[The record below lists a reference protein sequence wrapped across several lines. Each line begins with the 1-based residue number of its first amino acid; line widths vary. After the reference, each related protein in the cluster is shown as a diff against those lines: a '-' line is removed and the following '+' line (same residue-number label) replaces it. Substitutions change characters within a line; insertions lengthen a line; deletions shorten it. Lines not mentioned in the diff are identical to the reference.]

1 MFSQRVCRRVLL
13 LVATWAVAVTPVSA
27 SGAPTLTLPQLIELS
42 RQDNKDLQAAR
53 YAVEIGQ
60 ARLLQAGRHANPRLE
75 VSGGNDFLFKNEGE
89 YNGTLGISQ
98 EFPIAGRI
106 LRQQDVARV
115 DVALAEA
122 EINDAERRL
131 AGEIAGTFYRLV
143 VIKHQIAVRDH
154 LIDIEQ
160 KLAKVT
166 QDRLKAAEVSELD
179 VNTVQ
184 LDLQRLQQERARFL
198 SQEQTLVATL
208 NQQVGRP
215 ASSPLEVDATTPGI
229 ESLSSVQLQ
238 QAKGLELRPDLRMAL
253 LQADRAGAEKALA
266 QSQRWEDWTV
276 GLGVQQDRIAV
287 DGAPS
292 QGSDRSLMLSFSIPL
307 PLLNKNQG
315 AIAEAKATER
325 QAHARIEALKLSI
338 DTGIASTH
346 AEASRLAELLR
357 QYRDTL
363 LSISERNVQL
373 AQRGYAQGLVSILEV
388 TQSLRQEG
396 DLNVAYLETLDQY
409 LDALVRLHTA
419 VGDYSVPVPTAA
431 GQASDSLPREE

>member
-1 MFSQRVCRRVLL
+1 MLVLIAAGV
-13 LVATWAVAVTPVSA
+13 LVN
-27 SGAPTLTLPQLIELS
+27 APADAADSSKLSLQQLIEIA

-60 ARLLQAGRHANPRLE
+60 ARLLQAGRKSNPRLE
-75 VSGGNDFLFKNEGE
+75 VSGGSDAVFKNEGE
-89 YNGTLGISQ
+89 YNATVGISQ
-98 EFPIAGRI
+98 EFPIAGRV

-122 EINDAERRL
+122 EISDAERRL
-131 AGEIAGTFYRLV
+131 AGEIAASFYRLV
-143 VIKHQIAVRDH
+143 VVKQQIAVREH
-154 LIDIEQ
+154 LIEIEQ
-160 KLAKVT
+160 KLATVT
-166 QDRLKAAEVSELD
+166 QDRLRAAEVSELD

-215 ASSPLEVDATTPGI
+215 ASSPLEVAATTPGI
-229 ESLSSVQLQ
+229 ESLNSVQLQ
-238 QAKGLELRPDLRMAL
+238 QAKGLELRPDLRMAM

-287 DGAPS
+287 GGAPS
-292 QGSDRSLMLSFSIPL
+292 QASDRSLMLSFSIPL
-307 PLLNKNQG
+307 PLLNNNQG
-315 AIAEAKATER
+315 AIAEARATER
-325 QAHARIEALKLSI
+325 QAHARIEALTLSI

-357 QYRDTL
+357 KYRDTSL
-363 LSISERNVQL
+363 AISERNVQL
-373 AQRGYAQGLVSILEV
+373 AQRGYTQGVVSILEV
-388 TQSLRQEG
+388 TQSLRQEA

-419 VGDYSVPVPTAA
+419 VGDYTGPQFTASEP
-431 GQASDSLPREE
+431 ASDSPLREE